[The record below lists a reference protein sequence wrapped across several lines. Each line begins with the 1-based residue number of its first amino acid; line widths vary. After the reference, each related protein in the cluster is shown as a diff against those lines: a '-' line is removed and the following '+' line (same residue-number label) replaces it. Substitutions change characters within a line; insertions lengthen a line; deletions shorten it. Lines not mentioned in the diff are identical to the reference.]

1 MKIYLSFIIISLFTF
16 FPFYLSAQS
25 LKDYMA
31 GNTVMTAKPQ
41 QDETPAPAQKQ
52 EQQPEIPNAMTV
64 NHLPDIKL
72 NNTIITKTVFNYPD
86 YAELTPAKDALI
98 NGNTEQALQIY
109 TQIAKAPDIKTEIKL
124 QSALNAAQIYLQRRD
139 YKQALYFADL
149 AVSADK
155 TDPSAQLFKIWV
167 YAAQGKVK
175 SAKKAADDLLFLTA
189 DFEYLASSKL
199 AMAQAYFNA
208 GKKKESMEILQN
220 LYGTNPYII
229 SHAVYLMGRLSFKD
243 YKISSALFEQS
254 LAHDGNNLPAQKY
267 QAQIQYNQ
275 KQYVPAWQSYASLYI
290 LDNKD
295 KTAKQHLKKLT
306 KKLKSDPIN
315 YLFYTKL
322 SELYTKKPVQPQG
335 RLLKIGLYSN
345 YSSQLTPIKSFI
357 LMPGADFT
365 IEEQD
370 KGRVI
375 SGEAYTP
382 KAIVFDDKN
391 QGIHIQNK
399 WGAADFSTRKPFI
412 IKLNK
417 EGYSFL
423 VKDVKADDI
432 FAADL
437 SDKELKGSLLVLP
450 QKDGM
455 KLINY
460 TTLEDVLPSLLMSIT
475 RGSKRPA
482 LLEAAAIALRTDIEQ
497 RLNYIQA
504 DAQFDI
510 PDNTPYIKYGGV
522 NMQSSFLQQ
531 AVQNTKGKVLA
542 LPQNNDLPLLG
553 QADIYDACSTETEN
567 GLKNTNEKINYKFSP
582 INLFKFMF
590 SNPPQD
596 LYSAPQDPTLWSQVK
611 WAYLIDLKEI
621 QTRLNRKY
629 KTGTLKYFEP
639 AKITPQGRIIT
650 MRFKGSKKTVEIPFE
665 QANFILAQG
674 TLRSPFFTYIPF
686 KKDVLFIGADTGK
699 GKGLC
704 IDGATGMA
712 RQGYNAKQILNYY
725 YPQLIITNKW
735 QMPDKQDL

>member
-1 MKIYLSFIIISLFTF
+1 MFVI

-31 GNTVMTAKPQ
+31 GNSALTAKTQPQ
-41 QDETPAPAQKQ
+41 QQPASAPQQQQEPAA
-52 EQQPEIPNAMTV
+52 PNALSV

-72 NNTIITKTVFNYPD
+72 NNTIITKNVFSYPD
-86 YAELTPAKDALI
+86 YTEFIPAQKALTLGD
-98 NGNTEQALQIY
+98 TQQALQLY
-109 TQIAKAPDIKTEIKL
+109 TKLAQTQNAGTEIKL
-124 QSALNAAQIYLQRRD
+124 QAALNAAQIYLQRRD
-139 YKQALYFADL
+139 YKNAEYFAGL
-149 AVSADK
+149 AASADN
-155 TDPSAQLFKIWV
+155 TDPSAQLFKVWV
-167 YAAQGKVK
+167 YSAQGKVK
-175 SAKKAADDLLFLTA
+175 QAKKAAADLLFLTA

-208 GKKKESMEILQN
+208 GKKKEAMEILQN
-220 LYGTNPYII
+220 LYATNPYII

-243 YKISSALFEQS
+243 FKISSALFEQA
-254 LAHDGNNLPAQKY
+254 LAHDNNNLSAQKY
-267 QAQIQYNQ
+267 QADIQYKQ
-275 KQYVPAWQSYASLYI
+275 KQIIPAWQSYASLHI
-290 LDNKD
+290 LDNND
-295 KTAKQHLKKLT
+295 KTAAKRLKKLT
-306 KKLKSDPIN
+306 KQLKGEPVN

-322 SELYTKKPVQPQG
+322 SELYTKKPLPPQG
-335 RLLKIGLYSN
+335 SPVKIGLYTN
-345 YSSQLTPIKSFI
+345 YSAQLTPIKSFTF
-357 LMPGADFT
+357 MPGADFT
-365 IEEQD
+365 IQEQD
-370 KGRVI
+370 KGRLI

-399 WGAADFSTRKPFI
+399 WGAADFSTRKPFV

-423 VKDVKADDI
+423 LKDIKADNI

-460 TTLEDVLPSLLMSIT
+460 TYLEDVLPSFLMSIT

-482 LLEAAAIALRTDIEQ
+482 LLEAAAIVLRTNIQQ
-497 RLNYIQA
+497 RLNYTSQ
-504 DAQFDI
+504 AQFDI

-522 NMQSSFLQQ
+522 NMQSSFLQD

-542 LPQNNDLPLLG
+542 VWQNDNLPLLA
-553 QADIYDACSTETEN
+553 QADIYDACSAVAQD
-567 GLKNTNEKINYKFSP
+567 GIKNTDEKINYQFSP
-582 INLFKFMF
+582 ANLFKFMF

-611 WAYLIDLKEI
+611 WAYLVPLKEI
-621 QTRLNRKY
+621 QTRLKRKY

-639 AKITPQGRIIT
+639 AQITPQGRIIT
-650 MRFKGSKKTVEIPFE
+650 MRFKGSKKTVEIPVDE
-665 QANFILAQG
+665 ANFILAQG

-686 KKDVLFIGADTGK
+686 KKEVLFIGSDTGK

-704 IDGATGMA
+704 IDGADGMA
-712 RQGYNAKQILNYY
+712 RRGYSAQQILNYY
-725 YPQLIITNKW
+725 YPDFKITDKW
-735 QMPDKQDL
+735 QPPQKQNL

>member
-1 MKIYLSFIIISLFTF
+1 MTNYLSFIIAMIFVIL
-16 FPFYLSAQS
+16 PFSLSAQS

-31 GNTVMTAKPQ
+31 GNTVMTAKTQKDETTAPVSQ
-41 QDETPAPAQKQ
+41 QDTQPAA
-52 EQQPEIPNAMTV
+52 PNAMTV

-72 NNTIITKTVFNYPD
+72 NNTVITKTVLDYPD
-86 YAELTPAKDALI
+86 YPELAPAQKALTA
-98 NGNTEQALQIY
+98 GNTEQALKLY
-109 TQIAKAPDIKTEIKL
+109 TELAQAQDTKAEIKL
-124 QSALNAAQIYLQRRD
+124 QAALNAAQIYLQRRN
-139 YKQALYFADL
+139 YKQALHFTEKAI
-149 AVSADK
+149 SADK
-155 TDPSAQLFKIWV
+155 TNPSAQLFKIWV
-167 YAAQGKVK
+167 YAAEGKVK
-175 SAKKAADDLLFLTA
+175 QAKKAADDLLFLTA
-189 DFEYLASSKL
+189 DFEYLSSSKL

-208 GKKKESMEILQN
+208 GEKQKSMEILQN

-243 YKISSALFEQS
+243 YIISSALFEQS
-254 LAHDGNNLPAQKY
+254 LAHDNNNLSAQKY

-295 KTAKQHLKKLT
+295 KTATNRLKKLT
-306 KKLKSDPIN
+306 KYLKGEPIN

-322 SELYTKKPVQPQG
+322 SELYIKKPVSSQG
-335 RLLKIGLYSN
+335 RPIKVGLYSN
-345 YSSQLTPIKSFI
+345 YSARLTPIKSFT
-357 LMPGADFT
+357 LMPGTDFT

-370 KGRVI
+370 KGRII

-382 KAIVFDDKN
+382 KTIVFDDKK

-423 VKDVKADDI
+423 LKDIKADDI

-450 QKDGM
+450 QEDGM
-455 KLINY
+455 ELINY
-460 TTLEDVLPSLLMSIT
+460 TALEDILPSLLMSIT

-482 LLEAAAIALRTDIEQ
+482 LLEAAAIALRTDIEE
-497 RLNYIQA
+497 RINNTPS
-504 DAQFDI
+504 DALFDI

-522 NMQSSFLQQ
+522 NMQSSFLQE
-531 AVQNTKGKVLA
+531 AGQNTKGKVLA
-542 LPQNNDLPLLG
+542 LQQENDLPLL
-553 QADIYDACSTETEN
+553 APANIYDACSTATEE
-567 GLKNTNEKINYKFSP
+567 GTRNTKQKTVYNFSP

-611 WAYLIDLKEI
+611 WVYLVPLKEI
-621 QTRLNRKY
+621 QNRLNRKY

-639 AKITPQGRIIT
+639 AQTTPQGRIIT
-650 MRFKGSKKTVEIPFE
+650 MRFKGSKKTIEIPFE
-665 QANFILAQG
+665 EANFILAQG

-686 KKDVLFIGADTGK
+686 KKEVLFVGTDNGI

-725 YPQLIITNKW
+725 YPHLIITDKW
-735 QMPDKQDL
+735 QYPQKQKL